1 MSLNIHLGCGKRRLE
16 GYVHVDV
23 SDYPHIDHRHDIRS
37 LPMFADDSADLLYAS
52 HVLEYF
58 DRVEVL
64 DVLAQWRRVLRPG
77 GVLRLA
83 VPDFAA
89 LARVYLD
96 SGDLGLVIGPLYG
109 RWQAGPELVLHH
121 RTTYDFRSLAGVLE
135 GCGFRDVRR
144 MEGAAADGARTEAFN
159 LGLGQGYSVAQVLAA
174 VEAVSGRKVPHSL
187 APRRAG
193 DPPML
198 VAEPALALRELD
210 WKPRFTRLEDT
221 VATAWSW
228 HSRRG

>member
-1 MSLNIHLGCGKRRLE
+1 M
-16 GYVHVDV
+16 HVDV

-37 LPMFADDSADLLYAS
+37 LPMFADDAADLIYAS

-83 VPDFAA
+83 VPDFEA

-109 RWQAGPELVLHH
+109 RWQAGPDLVLHH
-121 RTTYDFRSLAGVLE
+121 RTTYDFRSLAGVLGE
-135 GCGFRDVRR
+135 CGFRDVRR
-144 MEGAAADGARTEAFN
+144 WDWREVFTGPLAGYDDYSQAYIPHMDKDN
-159 LGLGQGYSVAQVLAA
+159 GLLISLN
-174 VEAVSGRKVPHSL
+174 VEAVK
-187 APRRAG
+187 A
-193 DPPML
+193 
-198 VAEPALALRELD
+198 
-210 WKPRFTRLEDT
+210 
-221 VATAWSW
+221 
-228 HSRRG
+228 